1 MVDELSRSDKISIV
15 NTTYDTVLKELGEY
29 APYVSLDCKLD
40 KIKEKLPVKPIY
52 GFKTI
57 IQIMGGH
64 FNVPD
69 EHKELMITLIKQVR
83 AEAPEGVSNKFVAL
97 TVRSLLPTRPIYDKG
112 TIKQIITRQYK

>member
-1 MVDELSRSDKISIV
+1 MVDELSREDKIALV
-15 NTTYDTVLKELGEY
+15 NKTYDTVLKELGEY

-40 KIKEKLPVKPIY
+40 KIKEKLPLKPIY
-52 GFKTI
+52 GYKTI

-64 FNVPD
+64 FKVPKC
-69 EHKELMITLIKQVR
+69 HKKLMEATIKKVK
-83 AEAPEGVSNKFVAL
+83 EESPSEVSNKFIAL

>member
-1 MVDELSRSDKISIV
+1 MFDELSREEKISIV
-15 NTTYDTVLKELGEY
+15 NKTYNLVLKELGEY

-40 KIKEKLPVKPIY
+40 KIKEKLPLKPIY

-64 FNVPD
+64 F
-69 EHKELMITLIKQVR
+69 ELPQVKKQLMMDLIEQVR
-83 AEAPEGVSNKFVAL
+83 AESPDEVSNKFVAL
-97 TVRSLLPTRPIYDKG
+97 TVRSLLPKKPIYDKG